1 MFGFGKTS
9 NEIPAGSDAIAIL
22 TADHRKVD
30 ELFAEFERA
39 ERGPQ
44 KIAIATRICN
54 ELVVHATAEEDIFY
68 PQALAALQAE
78 ESKDVELI
86 WEAAVEHGTL
96 EGLIASLGGMNA
108 SDDDFEAHVKVL
120 KEYVK
125 HHVKE
130 EENEIFPRVRR
141 TGLDLEALGGAIA
154 ERKEQ
159 LQEAMSSDRGAAR
172 SNGRSRS
179 RGGSAESRGSQGRGG
194 NAGGKRASSGG
205 GSRGRAASR

>member
-1 MFGFGKTS
+1 MFGLGKSS
-9 NEIPAGSDAIAIL
+9 NEATNSNDAIALL

-30 ELFAEFERA
+30 ALFAEFESA
-39 ERGPQ
+39 ERGQQ
-44 KIAIATRICN
+44 KIAIATQICN

-96 EGLIASLGGMNA
+96 EGLIASLSGMSA
-108 SDDDFEAHVKVL
+108 SDDDFEAHIKVL

-141 TGLDLEALGGAIA
+141 TGLDMEALGEEIA

-159 LQEAMSSDRGAAR
+159 LKAAMSSDRGGAR
-172 SNGRSRS
+172 GNGRSRGQLRS
-179 RGGSAESRGSQGRGG
+179 GEQSSGGQGRGG
-194 NAGGKRASSGG
+194 SGKRASSGG
-205 GSRGRAASR
+205 GRGRTASR